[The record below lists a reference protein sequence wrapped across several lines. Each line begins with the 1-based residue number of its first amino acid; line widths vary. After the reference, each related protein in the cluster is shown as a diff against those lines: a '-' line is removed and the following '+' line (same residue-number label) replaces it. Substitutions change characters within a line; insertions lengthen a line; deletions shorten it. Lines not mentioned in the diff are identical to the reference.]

1 MQSNSVPLTSEIE
14 RGIATHTFTGQDV
27 WQLVLLRAKA
37 STDRPFLVWNPFDG
51 PGRTWTYGELARD
64 AAAIAVGMT
73 KRGVKPGDRVLVH
86 MENCPEFVIAWC
98 ACAAVGAVAVTTNT
112 RSVGEE
118 LKYFADDSGAVG
130 AFTQPKFAEVLST
143 SAPGLRWM
151 VVTDND
157 AGAPSSVRSG
167 VDAFGTLL
175 ADAPDDLAAREI
187 DPMAP
192 MSVQYT
198 SGTTSRPKGVVWTHA
213 NALWAGRVN
222 ASHEGLRPDDC
233 HLVYMPLFHTNA
245 LSYSMLASLWTGS
258 RFVLLPKWSSSRFWD
273 VSLRHGCTWLSLMAL
288 AYRSLMT
295 SDVPAGH
302 KYRQMGFGLCDTPL
316 DARLGA
322 KTVGWFG
329 MTETVSHPTIGSPY
343 LPDRPMSMG
352 RVAPEYEIAV
362 VAEDGRRR
370 VEAEE
375 TGQLLVRG
383 VRGLSLFAEY
393 LNQPSITADSFD
405 EDGWFATGDLVKP
418 HADGYISYAD
428 RQKDVLRVGAENV
441 STSEVERVLLQ
452 TGLIREVAVVGR
464 FDKKLDEVPVAF
476 VVPHKPSDGMV
487 DRLLEACQAQ
497 LADFKVPREIYA
509 VREMPRSTLAKIN
522 KVQLRAVAAVDAD
535 RESAEQRWLQEAS
548 VDPSGDAVQ

>member
-1 MQSNSVPLTSEIE
+1 MQGTARP
-14 RGIATHTFTGQDV
+14 IATHTFTGQDV
-27 WQLVLLRAKA
+27 WQLVELRARVSA
-37 STDRPFLVWNPFDG
+37 DRPFLIWNPFDG
-51 PGRTWTYGELARD
+51 PVRTWTYGQLAKD
-64 AAAIAVGMT
+64 AAAIAAGMT
-73 KRGVKPGDRVLVH
+73 KRGVQPGDRVLIH
-86 MENCPEFVIAWC
+86 LENCPEFVLAWC

-112 RSVGEE
+112 RSVGDE
-118 LKYFADDSGAVG
+118 LKYFADDCGAVG
-130 AFTQPKFAEVLST
+130 AFTQPRLADLLSA

-157 AGAPSSVRSG
+157 AGVESSYQAG
-167 VDAFGTLL
+167 DGTFTSLVSN
-175 ADAPDDLAAREI
+175 DPNDLARRAI

-273 VSLRHGCTWLSLMAL
+273 VSVRHGCTWLSLMAL
-288 AYRSLMT
+288 AYRSLM
-295 SDVPAGH
+295 SGDVPTDH
-302 KYRQMGFGLCDTPL
+302 TYRLAGFGLCDTPL
-316 DARLGA
+316 DARLGV

-343 LPDRPMSMG
+343 IPDRPMSMG

-362 VAEDGRRR
+362 VGSDGHRR

-393 LNQPSITADSFD
+393 LNQPEATADSFD
-405 EDGWFATGDLVKP
+405 EDGWFATGDLVTP
-418 HADGYISYAD
+418 HSDGYIFYAD

-452 TGLIREVAVVGR
+452 TGLIREVAVVAR

-476 VVPHKPSDGMV
+476 VVPHKPLDGLAQ
-487 DRLLEACQAQ
+487 RLLDACVAN
-497 LADFKVPREIYA
+497 LADFKVPRAIYA
-509 VREMPRSTLAKIN
+509 VREMPRSTLSKIN
-522 KVQLRAVAAVDAD
+522 KVQLRAVSAADAD
-535 RESAEQRWLQEAS
+535 RDSAEQRWLQEAS
-548 VDPSGDAVQ
+548 VDPSGDAAR